1 MRIGIVGASGLV
13 GETALRIIAQRG
25 SAEEV
30 RLFASGRSAGRTMQF
45 GNNELEIE
53 DASVAGF
60 EGLDV
65 VITSVDSA
73 IAKNLVPK
81 ILEAV
86 PSVVDNS
93 SVFRMDPNV
102 PLVLFGVNDDVI
114 DGYTGLVANSNCTAA
129 AVLLAVAPLAKAFG
143 LTAMI
148 TTSMQSVS
156 GTGRKA
162 VEELM
167 AQTGKADGQLQALLG
182 DGAVDVGAP
191 SVYPHPIAFNVIPQC
206 ESFPP
211 GADTSTEEEKM
222 AGEARKI
229 LCLPNLTVHATAVR
243 VPVYTG
249 HSVAISLS
257 FEKSVSPE
265 SARLVLGQA
274 TGLRVLDEPDKGV
287 YPTSAQSVGIDEV
300 LVGRIRTNPAMTNGL
315 SIFVSSDNLRRG
327 AALNAVEVA
336 EKLAATANAT

>member
-114 DGYTGLVANSNCTAA
+114 DGYNIFGDEVTGWAAVHAVTGRDLRETDGRDLGILAEVLRAMDERAALQLRLQQGGDGIPYQVYLMLPYALSILALVLVARRAA
-129 AVLLAVAPLAKAFG
+129 YP
-143 LTAMI
+143 
-148 TTSMQSVS
+148 
-156 GTGRKA
+156 
-162 VEELM
+162 
-167 AQTGKADGQLQALLG
+167 QALMR
-182 DGAVDVGAP
+182 P
-191 SVYPHPIAFNVIPQC
+191 YR
-206 ESFPP
+206 
-211 GADTSTEEEKM
+211 K
-222 AGEARKI
+222 GER
-229 LCLPNLTVHATAVR
+229 
-243 VPVYTG
+243 
-249 HSVAISLS
+249 
-257 FEKSVSPE
+257 
-265 SARLVLGQA
+265 
-274 TGLRVLDEPDKGV
+274 
-287 YPTSAQSVGIDEV
+287 
-300 LVGRIRTNPAMTNGL
+300 
-315 SIFVSSDNLRRG
+315 
-327 AALNAVEVA
+327 
-336 EKLAATANAT
+336 